1 MLLTNGYKNSQLYD
15 NISRYSKRKMRKIV
29 GFSSFRFHYE
39 MFGYLIHYCK
49 ERNYSLTIY
58 CDFHFDNGFME
69 FYHQLFQ
76 YPFLYFKQ
84 LWGAFEYEINH
95 YDAIVLFTDNDYEF
109 NIHESKILN
118 RTLMIEHS
126 ILRRCEYIPHALST
140 RPYDYSLIENTRQ
153 YFPEYQKFTEPST
166 CIWAL
171 PTYPIL
177 FPNQKTPL
185 AKLSR
190 QTTIC
195 ILGGCD
201 RNINLNIIK
210 RFKPLK
216 NTDSKIKLFVI
227 SRKIEFS
234 KFKDLDTDFEIEFHS
249 NICTEKLV
257 EILKKVDFMLTDF
270 TNDIQHMTENGGMSG
285 CIPMTFSFLIPL
297 IISKQSNR
305 IYQFKN
311 VIEFDK
317 LSHDPIQLEL
327 IDPQLIANEREQMVN
342 KNMLIFD
349 QIFQT
354 IFITNGPIDSYW

>member
-1 MLLTNGYKNSQLYD
+1 
-15 NISRYSKRKMRKIV
+15 MRKIA
-29 GFSSFRFHYE
+29 GFNCLTFHYE

-58 CDFHFDNGFME
+58 CDFAYDNGFIA
-69 FYHQLFQ
+69 FYHQLFN
-76 YPFLYFKQ
+76 YPFLYFEQ
-84 LWGAFEYEINH
+84 LWGNFEHEINH
-95 YDAIVLFTDNDYEF
+95 YDAIVLFTDDDF
-109 NIHESKILN
+109 NYNVHEPKILN

-126 ILRRCEYIPHALST
+126 ILRRRNNIPHALST
-140 RPYDYSLIENTRQ
+140 RPYDYSLIENINNS
-153 YFPEYQKFTEPST
+153 TEPST

-177 FPNQKTPL
+177 LPNQKTPL
-185 AKLSR
+185 VNLSR

-195 ILGGCD
+195 ILGACD
-201 RNINLNIIK
+201 RNINLNILK
-210 RFKPLK
+210 RFKSLK
-216 NTDSKIKLFVI
+216 NTDSKIKIIVI

-234 KFKDLDTDFEIEFHS
+234 KFKDLDTNFEIEFHL

-270 TNDIQHMTENGGMSG
+270 TDDIEHTTENGGMSG
-285 CIPMTFSFLIPL
+285 CIPMAFSFLIPL
-297 IISKQSNR
+297 IISKQSNQ

-327 IDPQLIANEREQMVN
+327 IDPQQIAYEREQMVN
-342 KNMLIFD
+342 KNMLVFD
-349 QIFQT
+349 QIFRT
-354 IFITNGPIDSYW
+354 IFMTNGPV